1 MKPIIEIL
9 EDRVSQ
15 ALSSVCNLEE
25 KQPAHVRASANPKFG
40 DYQANGVMGLA
51 KKLGKNPRELAAE
64 VVEALDVSDIC
75 ESVEIAGAGFI
86 NLRISEDYLSDS
98 LLKINSDE
106 SGRLAID
113 EVEDK
118 EKIVV
123 DYSGPNIAKEMHVG
137 HLRSTIIGDCIS
149 ELYSFLG
156 HDVIRQNH
164 IGDWGTQFG
173 MLCALYERKR
183 SQDGL
188 NQDSQVNLSD
198 LEAFYKEAKE
208 LYDSDEEFAKTAR
221 AAIAGLHS
229 GDEYWKKD
237 WQAIVD
243 ESRKHYSEI
252 YKRLNVSLSQEDE
265 CGESAYKDSL
275 QEIVDQL
282 KASGKAVISDG
293 AVCVFP
299 DGFKNKEGKPL
310 PFIIQKSDS
319 AFLYATTDLA
329 AMKYRVEK
337 LGADRII
344 YVTDAR
350 QMLHFKMLFA
360 VSKDA
365 GIAKESTKLA
375 HVTFGT
381 MLGDDGKPF
390 KTRSGENVKL
400 KDLLNEAVDKA
411 RSVVETK
418 NPQLGEEEKNLIAE
432 YVGIGAVKYSDYS
445 NNRTTDY
452 VFSFDKML
460 AMDGNTAPYMQ
471 YACARV
477 NSIEQKAKEKGI
489 DVKAEIDSIKKV
501 NLLETYE
508 KDLAKQLLKY
518 SEAIKTAAVDY
529 RPNYLTNYLYELAQK
544 FSSFYTNCPVLIAD
558 KNSRPTRLLLCKLTA
573 KTLLHGLETILRIKV
588 PKQM

>member
-15 ALSSVCNLEE
+15 ALSKVCNSQE
-25 KQPAHVRASANPKFG
+25 KQPALVRASANPKFG

-64 VVEALDVSDIC
+64 VVEILDVSDIC
-75 ESVEIAGAGFI
+75 ESVEVAGPGFI
-86 NLRISEDYLSDS
+86 NLKVSDDFISSS
-98 LLKINSDE
+98 LLEINSDE

-113 EVEDK
+113 EVDK
-118 EKIVV
+118 KERIVV

-183 SQDGL
+183 TQDGL
-188 NQDSQVNLSD
+188 DQNSQVNLSD
-198 LEAFYKEAKE
+198 LEAFYKEAKA

-237 WQAIVD
+237 WQAIVN

-252 YKRLNVSLSQEDE
+252 YGKLNVSLSQEDE
-265 CGESAYKDSL
+265 YGESAYKDSL
-275 QEIVDQL
+275 QEVVDQL
-282 KASGKAVISDG
+282 KDSGKAVISDG

-299 DGFKNKEGKPL
+299 DGFKNKEGEPL
-310 PFIIQKSDS
+310 PFIIQKSDY

-337 LGADRII
+337 LGAERIV

-360 VSKDA
+360 VSRDA
-365 GIAKESTKLA
+365 NIAKESTKLA

-411 RSVVETK
+411 RSVVEAK
-418 NPQLGEEEKNLIAE
+418 NPQLSQEEKDLIAE
-432 YVGIGAVKYSDYS
+432 NVGIGAVKYSDYS

-452 VFSFDKML
+452 IFSFDKML

-477 NSIEQKAKEKGI
+477 NSIESKAKEKGI
-489 DVKAEIDSIKKV
+489 DVQAEISSIKKV

-508 KDLAKQLLKY
+508 AELAKQLLKY
-518 SEAIKTAAVDY
+518 SEAIKTAAADY

-558 KNSRPTRLLLCKLTA
+558 ENSRPTRLLLCNLTA

-588 PKQM
+588 PQQM